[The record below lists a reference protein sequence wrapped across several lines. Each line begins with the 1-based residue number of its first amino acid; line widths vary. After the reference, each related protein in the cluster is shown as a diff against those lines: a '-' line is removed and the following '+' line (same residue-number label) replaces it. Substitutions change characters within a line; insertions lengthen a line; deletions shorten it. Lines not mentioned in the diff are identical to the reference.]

1 VSTDSL
7 ERFGYQQEL
16 ARRVGYADLVFYGLV
31 FMVPIAPFAIFGT
44 VFSVSGGMPVLAY
57 LVGMVALLFT
67 AASYGQMVR
76 AFPLAGS
83 VYSYTGRGIAPPV
96 GFLAGWAIFLDYMLV
111 PSLLYLV
118 AAIAM
123 NATISAVPVWA
134 WLLIFVIVNTVI
146 NLRGI
151 RMTAAFTRIM
161 LVAELVVLA
170 LFLAVGVWALATG
183 KGNGFS
189 LEPLFNSDTFS
200 WPIIFGAVSVAVL
213 SFLGFDGISML
224 VEESKATAEQVGRAM
239 RWALL
244 LAGVLFIVQVWVAAL
259 LTPDPAALIDQGDPN
274 GTAFYDAAAVAGGD
288 WLRQVT
294 SVATAISWGIANTLV
309 AQVAV
314 ARLLF
319 AMGRDRQLPAFL
331 AQVTKVRSV
340 PANATLLVAALSTG
354 LGLWMATR
362 DDGITLLASLINMG
376 AMVAFI
382 MLHLAVIV
390 HFVLRSGSRDFWR
403 HLLIPVIGI
412 AILGYVVYS
421 ANVLAQ
427 MVGLIWLGAGLVVM
441 LVLFAVKRGRM
452 LKEEA
457 PK

>member
-1 VSTDSL
+1 MSTESL

-57 LVGMVALLFT
+57 VVGMVALLFT
-67 AASYGQMVR
+67 ATSYGQMVK
-76 AFPLAGS
+76 AFPLSGS
-83 VYSYTGRGIAPPV
+83 VYSYTGRGIAAPV
-96 GFLAGWAIFLDYMLV
+96 GFLSGWAIFLDYMLV

-134 WLLIFVIVNTVI
+134 WLVGFVIINTLI

-151 RMTAAFTRIM
+151 RMTANFTRVM
-161 LVAELVVLA
+161 LIGELVVLA
-170 LFLAVGVWALATG
+170 LFLAVGIWALANG
-183 KGNGFS
+183 KGSGWS
-189 LEPLFNSDTFS
+189 IAPVFNSDTFA

-224 VEESKATAEQVGRAM
+224 VEESKVGADQVGRAM
-239 RWALL
+239 RWALI
-244 LAGVLFIVQVWVAAL
+244 LAGVLFIVQVWVAGL
-259 LTPDPAALIDQGDPN
+259 LVTDPQALIDQGDPN
-274 GTAFYDAAAVAGGD
+274 GTAFYDGAAVAGGE

-319 AMGRDRQLPAFL
+319 AMARDRQLPGFL
-331 AQVTKVRSV
+331 AQVTKGRSV

-390 HFVLRSGSRDFWR
+390 HYVVRGGSRDIWR
-403 HLLIPVIGI
+403 HVLTPVIGI

-427 MVGLIWLGAGLVVM
+427 VVGLIWLAAGLVVM
-441 LVLFAVKRGRM
+441 AVLFAVKRGRM
-452 LKEEA
+452 LKEA
-457 PK
+457 QQ